1 MRPQNPKALLLIC
14 AVFLC
19 ACKEELGFEEGYDD
33 GYAVGYNT
41 TCEIRTT
48 AVHGAWDNKA
58 YKSGLTTDTLMVLQ
72 TVGPNEINT
81 FIRLRLIRN
90 RLAGLK
96 SR

>member
-58 YKSGLTTDTLMVLQ
+58 YKSGFDD
-72 TVGPNEINT
+72 GYSDGAADCRAE
-81 FIRLRLIRN
+81 RN
-90 RLAGLK
+90 
-96 SR
+96 